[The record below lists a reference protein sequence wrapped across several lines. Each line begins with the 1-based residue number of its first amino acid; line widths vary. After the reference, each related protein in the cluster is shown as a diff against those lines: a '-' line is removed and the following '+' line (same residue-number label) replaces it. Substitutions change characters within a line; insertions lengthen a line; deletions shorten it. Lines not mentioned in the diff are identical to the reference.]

1 MLTPQYI
8 LLALFESK
16 LKLSIEDE
24 SRASVEGNEVF
35 PKDAE
40 AAKFR
45 SWDVGL
51 SGFAAVGV
59 RNSEGFSDLTPGG
72 GVDTSHGL
80 VGGVVEIM
88 GEFSSSGLVG
98 EGGDNLVNAE

>member
-1 MLTPQYI
+1 MGLR
-8 LLALFESK
+8 
-16 LKLSIEDE
+16 DE